1 MNFLGH
7 TRFSLLEPK
16 SPSWRLSREVGRSDL
31 DAYSEIL
38 FSEDRLANRAEIF
51 INHTLPIIDV
61 ASKSHHIVHVVSYP
75 VELPI
80 KYKEKLA
87 LAAERFRWLHLDERS
102 APKNNGRFL
111 DRLANEIFPPGTVYG
126 EYRLDDDDILSSRF
140 FHKLSPYISENYVGT
155 IVSLGIGVQS
165 FFDEGRFLKPRL
177 EHRPKIAIG
186 LTRVCKT
193 TGDGVAGPP
202 RVAHTKS
209 DRVCPVILDS
219 TDLTFLHTLHLT
231 QDSGIRKPDGDLA
244 RRVRNYLRLPA
255 VPEQYDL
262 QQLFPGIRFDES
274 TSLPSES
281 FPATLTARIVMG
293 VESVMSDNSELSQVS
308 RLRHKLRNLFL

>member
-31 DAYSEIL
+31 DTYSKIL

-51 INHTLPIIDV
+51 LDHTLPIIDL
-61 ASKSHHIVHVVSYP
+61 ASRNHHIVHVVSYP
-75 VELPI
+75 QELPVE
-80 KYKEKLA
+80 YKSQLA
-87 LAAERFRWLHLDERS
+87 LAAERFKWLYLDERR

-111 DRLANEIFPPGTVYG
+111 DRLANDLFPTGTVYG
-126 EYRLDDDDILSSRF
+126 EYRLDDDDVLSSCF
-140 FHKLSPYISENYVGT
+140 FQKLSPYISENYVGAM
-155 IVSLGIGVQS
+155 VSLGIGVQC

-193 TGDGVAGPP
+193 TGDGVSGPP

-219 TDLTFLHTLHLT
+219 SDLTFLHTLHLT
-231 QDSGIRKPDGDLA
+231 QDSGVRKPDGDLA

-255 VPEQYDL
+255 VPDEYDL
-262 QQLFPGIRFDES
+262 QQLFPGIPFDES
-274 TSLPSES
+274 TSLPNES
-281 FPATLTARIVMG
+281 FPASLKARIVMG
-293 VESVMSDNSELSQVS
+293 VESIVSENSEFSQVS
-308 RLRHKLRNLFL
+308 RFRHKLRKILP